1 MAVPA
6 STTAVILPGNALFS
20 AGGMPSIYL
29 TGVFVKSV
37 TAGGSVTVQDADG
50 NEQTV
55 QLATAS
61 GVTVTTGIPDPTGG
75 SAGDLYLQLNA
86 SDQVIA
92 FWENEAGTWAEYGI
106 MGGSGVALSDDDP
119 RSVSYRR

>member
-1 MAVPA
+1 M
-6 STTAVILPGNALFS
+6 
-20 AGGMPSIYL
+20 
-29 TGVFVKSV
+29 KSV
-37 TAGGSVTVQDADG
+37 TAGGSVTVQDSAG
-50 NEQTV
+50 VERTV

-119 RSVSYRR
+119 RSVSTGDNSEGTAIDASRQRPPSPSSWR